1 MHRPHLFS
9 RALTVLAA
17 VAATGS
23 MLAAAPGAGART
35 GDAAKPTAVLELGGR
50 TLAFR
55 AAPQD
60 VVSFDLTF
68 ETGNAILLQPALQR
82 LRQPD
87 LGPFASAGGAVLHI
101 VTVSGADQQ
110 LAFERART
118 VRAALVRVGMAEA
131 RGLAAA
137 AVEAEGSGP
146 ATGSGRHE
154 QVTITVLKVTR
165 AACPACTSTTLG
177 TAALDSGTV
186 KMSTLSRTPVQTETP
201 PIPAGGL
208 ADRREPVRN
217 LTFTDRVPSA
227 DFQDG
232 RDGVAPDPRPTASP
246 GLAPT
251 PPVRPADHTAERAG
265 QRLHAPAPHAVA
277 TRDEDGLRRL
287 RLADAAALGRA
298 PQPGCRPRT
307 LVIDDY
313 SQPIQVWR
321 CPR

>member
-1 MHRPHLFS
+1 MHRPRLFS
-9 RALTVLAA
+9 RALTLLAA
-17 VAATGS
+17 AAAAGA

-35 GDAAKPTAVLELGGR
+35 SDTARPAAVLELGGR

-55 AAPQD
+55 AAPQE

-87 LGPFASAGGAVLHI
+87 LGPFSSAGGAVLHI
-101 VTVSGADQQ
+101 VTASGADRQ

-137 AVEAEGSGP
+137 AVEAAGSAP
-146 ATGSGRHE
+146 EPGSSRHE
-154 QVTITVLKVTR
+154 QVKITVLKVTR
-165 AACPACTSTTLG
+165 AACPACTSSTLG

-186 KMSTLSRTPVQTETP
+186 KMSTLSRPPEPTETP
-201 PIPAGGL
+201 PVPASGL
-208 ADRREPVRN
+208 ADRREPARN

-227 DFQDG
+227 DFEDATS
-232 RDGVAPDPRPTASP
+232 RPAPDARPTASP
-246 GLAPT
+246 
-251 PPVRPADHTAERAG
+251 RPAPAPPPRPVEHPAERAG
-265 QRLHAPAPHAVA
+265 PTLRAPAPAAVA
-277 TRDEDGLRRL
+277 SRDVDGLRRL

>member
-1 MHRPHLFS
+1 MHRPRLFS
-9 RALTVLAA
+9 RALTLLAA
-17 VAATGS
+17 AAAIGS

-35 GDAAKPTAVLELGGR
+35 GDAARPAAVLELGGR
-50 TLAFR
+50 ALAFR
-55 AAPQD
+55 AAPQE

-87 LGPFASAGGAVLHI
+87 LGPFPSVGGAVLHI
-101 VTVSGADQQ
+101 VTVSGTDRQ

-137 AVEAEGSGP
+137 AIETAGSGP
-146 ATGSGRHE
+146 VTGSDRHE

-165 AACPACTSTTLG
+165 AACPACTSSTLG

-186 KMSTLSRTPVQTETP
+186 KMSTLSRPPERAETP

-217 LTFTDRVPSA
+217 LAFTDRVPSA
-227 DFQDG
+227 DFEDG
-232 RDGVAPDPRPTASP
+232 RDGATPDPRTTASP
-246 GLAPT
+246 RPAPT
-251 PPVRPADHTAERAG
+251 PPARPSEHAAERAG
-265 QRLHAPAPHAVA
+265 PALRAPTPPAFAA
-277 TRDEDGLRRL
+277 RDEEGLRRL

-298 PQPGCRPRT
+298 PQPGCRVRT

-313 SQPIQVWR
+313 SQPIRVWR